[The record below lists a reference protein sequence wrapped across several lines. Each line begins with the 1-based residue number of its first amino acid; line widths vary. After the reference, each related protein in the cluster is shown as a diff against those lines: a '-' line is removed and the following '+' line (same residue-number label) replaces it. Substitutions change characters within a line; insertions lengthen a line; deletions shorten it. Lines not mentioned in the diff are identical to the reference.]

1 LARTLDLKR
10 NQIEVG
16 LRNLEGNRNIYQN
29 NLLEVENAKEREA
42 EQKLRADAG
51 QVNPQTLIDAQN
63 DLIRAENALVTT
75 LVNVLR
81 DRLQLRLD
89 VGVIETSSENFW
101 LQAQILA
108 ENATEPAAKE
118 LQPDVSGEL
127 IPPEELFK

>member
-1 LARTLDLKR
+1 
-10 NQIEVG
+10 